1 VTLGLEMA
9 LEDQLLA
16 RAEKE
21 LAALVASAQAL
32 MQRRQFAEASR
43 LIGDGYRALF
53 GLDRR
58 FLQMM
63 QPQDVAALL
72 GRPEK
77 LRLFAH
83 LMVEE
88 AQLLHLQHDEA
99 SAAATARWTLR
110 TIEAGKLRDEV
121 LLARLRA
128 MTELLGP

>member
-1 VTLGLEMA
+1 MTLREMA
-9 LEDQLLA
+9 LEDELLA

-21 LAALVASAQAL
+21 LAALVARSRAL

-63 QPQDVAALL
+63 QPQEVAALL

-77 LRLFAH
+77 LRAFAV
-83 LMVEE
+83 LMIEE

-110 TIEAGKLRDEV
+110 TVEAGKLHDEP

-128 MTELLGP
+128 MLQLLGP